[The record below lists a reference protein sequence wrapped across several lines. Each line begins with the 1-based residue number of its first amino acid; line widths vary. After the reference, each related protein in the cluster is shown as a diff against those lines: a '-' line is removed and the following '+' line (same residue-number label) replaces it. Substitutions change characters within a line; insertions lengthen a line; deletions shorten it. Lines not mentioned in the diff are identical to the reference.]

1 MASDPVHA
9 SVANIGGN
17 YYDKHGT
24 SNPAARYLVEGFY
37 GAFDELLRLSQA
49 RSLHEVGCGEGVL
62 SIRAAKAGYQ
72 VTGTDLEAETIED
85 ANRRAR
91 AAGLPP
97 LFEQR
102 DLYAMKPGSLAD
114 VDLAVCCEVLEH
126 LPDPAEGLD
135 VLARSGAPLVIMSVP
150 REPLWRV
157 LNIARLSY
165 LSALGNTPGHLNHW
179 SRSTFISF
187 VGKRFDV
194 LAVRSPL
201 PWTFVLARPK
211 GQA

>member
-1 MASDPVHA
+1 M

-24 SNPAARYLVEGFY
+24 SNPVARYLVEGFY
-37 GAFDELLRLSQA
+37 GAFDDLLRLSGA
-49 RSLHEVGCGEGVL
+49 KSLHELGCGEGVL

-72 VTGTDLEAETIED
+72 VSGTDLEVDTIED

-91 AAGLPP
+91 SAGLPS
-97 LFEQR
+97 LFSQR
-102 DLYAMKPGSLAD
+102 DLYTMEPGALAD

-126 LPDPAEGLD
+126 LPDPTRGVD
-135 VLARSGAPLVIMSVP
+135 VLARSGAPLVLMSVP
-150 REPLWRV
+150 REPIWRV
-157 LNIARLSY
+157 LNVARLRY

-179 SRSTFISF
+179 SRAGFLGF
-187 VGKRFDV
+187 VGARFDV
-194 LAVRSPL
+194 MAVRSPL

-211 GQA
+211 GGR